1 MKKQLLKLS
10 LILGIAMLT
19 LSSCSTMNKS
29 MREPNT
35 RVELKKTDFTLSD
48 QVSAEA
54 SSTKILMI
62 DLSRLFNKNSGAIE
76 SDVPSSGFN
85 IYSIPVIGGLLGAT
99 DETAGYAL
107 YKLMEENKG
116 YDVVFY
122 PQYTTKVSKPVL
134 GIGFLMKI
142 TKVEVKARLGKL
154 KK

>member
-1 MKKQLLKLS
+1 
-10 LILGIAMLT
+10 MLT
-19 LSSCSTMNKS
+19 LSSCSTINKT

-35 RVELKKTDFTLSD
+35 RVELNKSDFVLSD

-54 SSTKILMI
+54 VSVKILMI
-62 DLSRLFNKNSGAIE
+62 DFSRLFNKNTGAVE

-85 IYSIPVIGGLLGAT
+85 IYSIPVIGSLLSAT
-99 DETAGYAL
+99 DETAGFAL
-107 YKLMEENKG
+107 YKLMDSNPG

-122 PQYTTKVSKPVL
+122 PQYTTKVSKPIL
-134 GIGFLMKI
+134 GIGFIFKT